1 MAHHKR
7 YLGLFGL
14 LILAAAC
21 QSEPGG
27 SSGPGGSGA
36 NSNDFKVEQ
45 REGQSTLSVG
55 SAVVRTTRAKVDGA
69 ALVKMQGTK
78 AQTQVLSWNE
88 TVSGETTPY
97 YAIQD
102 ARGWHPAK
110 STSYDVILRHRRFD
124 PTQEVQ
130 SPSLGNAA
138 SSKLHI
144 VQYVSQP
151 IEEYRSAIK
160 AAGGQVHQYMHGN
173 AQLVRADSEA
183 IARISA
189 LPFVRAVTPMT
200 AADRT
205 DDGLAVTR
213 SFGGSVR
220 VNVVMVDPKADRA
233 VLADHIRALG
243 GKILVNGEGILI
255 EAEVPRS
262 QVGALTQLDQVLWVE
277 QGTAIEEDFENAR
290 IQGGANYLDALP
302 DADPAFPDYT
312 GIGIRGHIMEG
323 INPTH
328 PDFKAVQVGEQ
339 SIRTTPIW
347 YPNNDDAKKSDSH
360 GHQTFGIVFSDGLG
374 NAKAHG
380 ILPNG
385 QGYYTNY
392 NILFNTAIGDRA
404 KLVGELIDQH
414 KVMFQ
419 TASWGYNRTRI
430 YDARSAEMDALILQH
445 DIPIT
450 QSQSN
455 AGNQDSRPQAWAK
468 NIISIGAVYHQG
480 TVDPADDKWNAGGS
494 TGPAQDGRIK
504 PELCAYYDQTTTATV
519 NGGYGTFGGTSGAT
533 PMVAG
538 YVGLTIELWTNGAF
552 GNELIPRAEGEDTAS
567 YRFKNRP
574 HAQTTKALLVNS
586 ATPYPFEGETHDLT
600 RTHQGWGFPDM
611 KSLYGRRSNIL
622 VVNES
627 DVLQNL
633 QTKEYRRT
641 VEAGATDFRATLAY
655 ADKEA
660 TVPTTA
666 GTPHRI
672 NNLDLKVTAPDG
684 TIYWGNNGLKVGNT
698 STPGG
703 EHNVLDTVENVIVAN
718 PAAGEWIIE
727 VIADEVNADTHA
739 ETPETDADYAL
750 VVSNGAP
757 PPPTVAPKK

>member
-1 MAHHKR
+1 MAHRKR
-7 YLGLFGL
+7 YLGLVGL
-14 LILAAAC
+14 VVLAAAC

-27 SSGPGGSGA
+27 SSSTGGSG
-36 NSNDFKVEQ
+36 SNPKDFKVE
-45 REGQSTLSVG
+45 EHAGQSTLTVG
-55 SAVVRTTRAKVDGA
+55 SALVRTTRAKVNGA
-69 ALVKMQGTK
+69 NLVKMQGAK
-78 AQTQVLSWNE
+78 AQTQVISWNE
-88 TVSGETTPY
+88 TISGESVPY

-102 ARGWHPAK
+102 ARGWHAAK
-110 STSYDVILRHRRFD
+110 STSYDVVLRHRRFD
-124 PTQEVQ
+124 PTQEIQ

-151 IEEYRSAIK
+151 IEEYRSAIRG
-160 AAGGQVHQYMHGN
+160 AGGEIHHYLHGN
-173 AQLVRADSEA
+173 AQLVRADSDA
-183 IARISA
+183 ISRIST
-189 LPFVRAVTPMT
+189 LPFVRAVTPMN
-200 AADRT
+200 AADKT
-205 DDGLAVTR
+205 DDAIAMNR
-213 SFGGSVR
+213 SLGGTVR
-220 VNVVMVDPKADRA
+220 VNVVMVDPKNDRA
-233 VLADHIRALG
+233 VLVDHIRALG
-243 GKILVNGEGILI
+243 GKVLVNGEGILI
-255 EAEVPRS
+255 EAEIARS
-262 QVGALTQLDQVLWVE
+262 QVAALTGFDQVLWVE
-277 QGTAIEEDFENAR
+277 ESTPIGEDFENAR
-290 IQGGANYLDALP
+290 IQGGANYLKDKEPGLP
-302 DADPAFPDYT
+302 GIENYT
-312 GIGIRGHIMEG
+312 GIGIHGHIMEG

-328 PDFKAVQVGEQ
+328 PDFAAVTDVRDVPLAYPDTDKAK
-339 SIRTTPIW
+339 
-347 YPNNDDAKKSDSH
+347 ASDSH
-360 GHQTFGIVFSDGLG
+360 GHQTFGIVFSNGIG
-374 NAKAHG
+374 NPVAHG

-392 NILFNTAIGDRA
+392 QILFDTAVGDRA
-404 KLVGELIDQH
+404 KLVGELIEKH
-414 KVMFQ
+414 KIMFQ

-430 YDARSAEMDALILQH
+430 YDARSAEMDALILQR

-468 NIISIGAVYHQG
+468 NIISVGAVYHQG
-480 TVDPADDKWNAGGS
+480 TVDPSDDKWNRGGS

-504 PELCAYYDQTTTATV
+504 PELCAYYDETTTATV
-519 NGGYGTFGGTSGAT
+519 DGGYGSFGGTSGAT

-552 GNELIPRAEGEDTAS
+552 GNELIPRETGEDPAS

-586 ATPYPFEGETHDLT
+586 AAPYPFEGETHDLT

-660 TVPTTA
+660 TVPTST
-666 GTPHRI
+666 GVPHRI

-684 TIYWGNNGLKVGNT
+684 TVYWGNNGLKAGNA

-703 EHNVLDTVENVIVAN
+703 EHNVLDTVENVIVPT

-727 VIADEVNADTHA
+727 VIADEVNADTHL

-757 PPPTVAPKK
+757 PTPPAAKK

>member
-1 MAHHKR
+1 MAHRKA

-14 LILAAAC
+14 LVLAAAC
-21 QSEPGG
+21 QSEPG
-27 SSGPGGSGA
+27 SSSGSGA

-45 REGQSTLSVG
+45 REGQSTLTVG
-55 SAVVRTTRAKVDGA
+55 SAVVRTTQAKVDGA
-69 ALVKMQGTK
+69 SLVKMQGAK

-88 TVSGETTPY
+88 TISGETVPY

-102 ARGWHPAK
+102 ARGWHAAK
-110 STSYDVILRHRRFD
+110 KTSYDVVLRNRRFD
-124 PTQEVQ
+124 PTQEIQ

-183 IARISA
+183 IGKISA
-189 LPFVRAVTPMT
+189 LPFVRAVTPLNAT
-200 AADRT
+200 DKT
-205 DDGLAVTR
+205 DDAFAAAR

-220 VNVVMVDPKADRA
+220 VNVVMVDPKNDRA

-243 GKILVNGEGILI
+243 GKVIINGEGLLI
-255 EAEVPRS
+255 EAEVARS
-262 QVGALTQLDQVLWVE
+262 QLGALSQFDQVLWVE
-277 QGTAIEEDFENAR
+277 PSSSIEEDFENAR
-290 IQGGANYLDALP
+290 IQGGANYLAALP
-302 DADPAFPDYT
+302 PTLPDIPNYT
-312 GIGIRGHIMEG
+312 GVGINGHIMEG
-323 INPTH
+323 ITPTH
-328 PDFKAVQVGEQ
+328 NDFKANDYRVVP
-339 SIRTTPIW
+339 SAYPDTPE
-347 YPNNDDAKKSDSH
+347 AKASDSH
-360 GHQTFGIVFSDGLG
+360 GHQTFGIVFSDGIG
-374 NAKAHG
+374 NPAAHG

-392 NILFNTAIGDRA
+392 NGTVFDPDPTHVGDRA
-404 KLVGELIDQH
+404 ALVKQLIAER

-430 YDARSAEMDALILQH
+430 YDAKSAEMDALILEH

-468 NIISIGAVYHQG
+468 NIISVGAVYHQG
-480 TVDPADDKWNAGGS
+480 TVDPSDDKWNRGGS

-504 PELCAYYDQTTTATV
+504 PELCAYYDQTTTATSTSSTS
-519 NGGYGTFGGTSGAT
+519 YGTFGGTSGAT

-538 YVGLTIELWTNGAF
+538 FVGLTIELWTNGAF
-552 GNELIPRAEGEDTAS
+552 GNELIPREEGENIAS
-567 YRFKNRP
+567 FRFKNRP

-586 ATPYPFEGETHDLT
+586 ASPYPFTGETHDLT
-600 RTHQGWGFPDM
+600 RTHQGWGFPDV
-611 KSLYGRRSNIL
+611 KGLYERRTNIL

-660 TVPTTA
+660 TVPTST
-666 GTPHRI
+666 GVPHRI

-684 TIYWGNNGLKVGNT
+684 TVYWGNNGLKVGNV
-698 STPGG
+698 STAGG
-703 EHNVLDTVENVIVAN
+703 EHNVLDTVENVIVPN
-718 PAAGEWIIE
+718 PAAGEWIVEVIGDE
-727 VIADEVNADTHA
+727 VIADTHS
-739 ETPETDADYAL
+739 ETPEVDADYAL

-757 PPPTVAPKK
+757 PPPAAAPKK